1 MNNLAVMASFWAVP
15 PAKFRS
21 SFYLEQ
27 HIELIRE
34 LIMRMDVPVTLTLL
48 EDVLCARFLGNDVRV
63 CHDAF
68 AAIRARLRRY
78 WFDLDEEFPRIWKT

>member
-1 MNNLAVMASFWAVP
+1 MGRAP
-15 PAKFRS
+15 EKFRS

-48 EDVLCARFLGNDVRV
+48 EDVLCARFLGNDVRR

-68 AAIRARLRRY
+68 AAIRAKLRRY